1 MDKERAKEFLFDAEI
16 INEDKIYISKNLQ
29 KLIDMNNGKLIS
41 IFAVVETE
49 SGDTLMNM
57 DWAYSGEPI
66 IMGRFLHKD
75 YFLKANSSQ
84 EVIRI

>member
-16 INEDKIYISKNLQ
+16 INEDKIYISKDLQ

-66 IMGRFLHKD
+66 IMDRFLHKD

>member
-16 INEDKIYISKNLQ
+16 IGENKIYISKDLQ
-29 KLIDMNNGKLIS
+29 KLIDMNGGRLIS

-49 SGDTLMNM
+49 SGDTLMHM

-66 IMGRFLHKD
+66 IMGRFLHKE
-75 YFLKANSSQ
+75 YFLEANYSQ
-84 EVIRI
+84 EVVNV